1 LDPATFELAANE
13 TGAVVLD
20 IRATDAFIGQHI
32 PRSTFIGLDG
42 NFAPWVGAMIVDVKQ
57 PILLVGDDQAQVDEA
72 VTRLSRV
79 GFDNTLGHLE
89 GGLEAWVKAGKD
101 TDHIEAVD
109 AEAFAAVRQNH
120 PGVCVLDVRKDGE
133 FAAEHV
139 DGALHISLAALVQ
152 NMHQLP
158 KDEPFYIHCAA
169 GYRSLIAH
177 SLLKARGYHQAID
190 VLGGYEAIAKTNV
203 PKTDFVCPSTVS

>member
-1 LDPATFELAANE
+1 
-13 TGAVVLD
+13 
-20 IRATDAFIGQHI
+20 
-32 PRSTFIGLDG
+32 
-42 NFAPWVGAMIVDVKQ
+42 
-57 PILLVGDDQAQVDEA
+57 
-72 VTRLSRV
+72 V

-190 VLGGYEAIAKTNV
+190 VLGGYEAIAETNV